1 MLSFEQ
7 YQEIGRKNREYKK
20 QLDIHLSDVRKQELK
35 KMGVELTDNSD
46 NDDFYGDCDSVYA
59 MDDVSATILYL
70 FIMIVAAIFN
80 ERWVVWSF
88 ATVVWL
94 CHIFRHSIIKWRVK

>member
-1 MLSFEQ
+1 MLNFEQ
-7 YQEIGRKNREYKK
+7 YQEIGRKNRKFKK
-20 QLDIHLSDVRKQELK
+20 QLDIHLSDVRRQELK
-35 KMGVELTDNSD
+35 KMGVELTDND
-46 NDDFYGDCDSVYA
+46 EFYGDCDSVYA
-59 MDDVSATILYL
+59 MDNISATILYL
-70 FIMIVAAIFN
+70 FIMVGAAIFN